1 MYAIPVSID
10 VLNLYLLYIIFR
22 KKESFFCKTITNHFV
37 SCLRCISKSDMIMNR
52 YNNKKNIIKQR
63 GNKMTNSEK
72 ALQMHEQW
80 NGKIETTAKA
90 HVNSREDL
98 AIAYTPG
105 VAEPCKV
112 IAKDP
117 DAAYKYTIK
126 ANTIAVVSDGSAVL
140 GLGNIGARAAMPVME
155 GKAVLF
161 KKFGGV
167 NAVPICLDTQDT
179 EEIIKTIVNIAPAF
193 GGINL
198 EDISAPRCFEI
209 EERLKELLDIP
220 VFHDD
225 QHGTAIVVLAGVI
238 NALKV
243 TGKAKESCK
252 VVVNGAGSAGV
263 AITKLLLTYGFQNVT
278 MCDING
284 IISKAS
290 PNLNWMQKKMTEVTN
305 LEGNTGTLADALKGA
320 DIFVGVSAPN
330 IVTKEMVASMNQDAI
345 LFAMANPVPEIMP
358 DLAKEAGAKVV
369 GTGRS
374 DFPNQVN
381 NVVAFPG
388 IFKGALEGRAAQ
400 ITEEMKL
407 ATAKAIAGLVPDEEL
422 NENNILPEAFDP
434 RVADA
439 VSKAVK
445 ELI

>member
-1 MYAIPVSID
+1 
-10 VLNLYLLYIIFR
+10 
-22 KKESFFCKTITNHFV
+22 
-37 SCLRCISKSDMIMNR
+37 
-52 YNNKKNIIKQR
+52 
-63 GNKMTNSEK
+63 MTNSEK
-72 ALQMHEQW
+72 AIFLHKEW
-80 NGKIETTAKA
+80 NGKLETVSKTPVK
-90 HVNSREDL
+90 SREDL
-98 AIAYTPG
+98 SIAYTPG

-112 IAKDP
+112 IAQDKE
-117 DAAYKYTIK
+117 AAYKYTMK
-126 ANTIAVVSDGSAVL
+126 ANTVAVVSDGSAVL
-140 GLGNIGARAAMPVME
+140 GLGNIGPHAAMPVME

-161 KKFGGV
+161 KEFGGV

-179 EEIIKTIVNIAPAF
+179 EEIIKAVTWLAPGF

-209 EERLKELLDIP
+209 EERLKATLDIP

-225 QHGTAIVVLAGVI
+225 QHGTAIVVLAGII

-243 TGKAKESCK
+243 VGKKKEDCR

-263 AITKLLLTYGFQNVT
+263 AITKLLLTYGFPNIL
-278 MCDING
+278 MCDKAG
-284 IISKAS
+284 ILSKTAEG
-290 PNLNWMQKKMTEVTN
+290 LNWMQQKMTEVTN
-305 LEGNTGTLADALKGA
+305 LAGETGTLADALKGA

-330 IVTKEMVASMNQDAI
+330 IVTAEMVSAMNHDSI

-358 DLAKEAGAKVV
+358 DIAKAAGARVV

-388 IFKGALEGRAAQ
+388 IFKGALEGRATQ

-407 ATAKAIAGLVPDEEL
+407 AAAEAIASLVPEDELSED
-422 NENNILPEAFDP
+422 NIMPEAFNP
-434 RVADA
+434 KVAELVA
-439 VSKAVK
+439 KAVK
-445 ELI
+445 SHIR

>member
-1 MYAIPVSID
+1 
-10 VLNLYLLYIIFR
+10 
-22 KKESFFCKTITNHFV
+22 
-37 SCLRCISKSDMIMNR
+37 
-52 YNNKKNIIKQR
+52 
-63 GNKMTNSEK
+63 MTNNEK
-72 ALQMHEQW
+72 ALKMHEEW

-112 IAKDP
+112 IAQDP
-117 DAAYKYTIK
+117 EAAYKYTMK
-126 ANTIAVVSDGSAVL
+126 ANTVAVVSDGSAVL
-140 GLGNIGARAAMPVME
+140 GLGNIGALAAMPVME
-155 GKAVLF
+155 GKAILF
-161 KKFGGV
+161 KEFGGV

-179 EEIIKTIVNIAPAF
+179 EEIIKSVVNIAPAF

-209 EERLKELLDIP
+209 ETRLKELLNIP

-225 QHGTAIVVLAGVI
+225 QHGTAIVVLAGII

-243 TGKAKESCK
+243 TGKKKEDCR

-263 AITKLLLTYGFQNVT
+263 AITKLLLTYGFPHIT

-284 IISKAS
+284 IISKNS
-290 PNLNWMQKKMTEVTN
+290 PNLNWMQQQMTEVTN
-305 LEGNTGTLADALKGA
+305 LEERTGTLADALKGS

-330 IVTKEMVASMNQDAI
+330 IVSKEMVASMNKDAI

-388 IFKGALEGRAAQ
+388 IFKGALEGRATQ

-407 ATAKAIAGLVPDEEL
+407 AAANAIAGLVPEEEL

-434 RVADA
+434 RVADT
-439 VSKAVK
+439 VSKAIK
-445 ELI
+445 DLI

>member
-1 MYAIPVSID
+1 MSI
-10 VLNLYLLYIIFR
+10 
-22 KKESFFCKTITNHFV
+22 
-37 SCLRCISKSDMIMNR
+37 
-52 YNNKKNIIKQR
+52 
-63 GNKMTNSEK
+63 SEK
-72 ALQMHEQW
+72 ALEMHEKW
-80 NGKIETTAKA
+80 NGKIETTAKS

-112 IAKDP
+112 IAKDKE
-117 DAAYKYTIK
+117 AAYKYTIK

-140 GLGNIGARAAMPVME
+140 GLGNIGAHAAMPVME

-161 KKFGGV
+161 KEFGGV

-179 EEIIKTIVNIAPAF
+179 EEIIKTVVNIAPAF

-209 EERLKELLDIP
+209 ESRLKELLDIP

-225 QHGTAIVVLAGVI
+225 QHGTAIVVLAGII

-243 TGKAKESCK
+243 TGKKMEECK

-263 AITKLLLTYGFQNVT
+263 AITKLLLTYGFPDIT

-284 IISKAS
+284 IISENS
-290 PNLNWMQKKMTEVTN
+290 PNLNWMQREMAKLTN
-305 LEGNTGTLADALKGA
+305 LSGAAGTLADALKGA

-330 IVTKEMVASMNQDAI
+330 IVTKEMVASMNPDAI

-381 NVVAFPG
+381 NVIAFPG
-388 IFKGALEGRAAQ
+388 IFKGALEGRATQ

-407 ATAKAIAGLVPDEEL
+407 ATAKAIAGLVSDEEL

-434 RVADA
+434 RVADV

-445 ELI
+445 ALI

>member
-1 MYAIPVSID
+1 MS
-10 VLNLYLLYIIFR
+10 
-22 KKESFFCKTITNHFV
+22 
-37 SCLRCISKSDMIMNR
+37 
-52 YNNKKNIIKQR
+52 
-63 GNKMTNSEK
+63 NSEK

-80 NGKIETTAKA
+80 NGKLETTAKA

-117 DAAYKYTIK
+117 EAAYKYTIK
-126 ANTIAVVSDGSAVL
+126 SNTVAVVSDGSAVL
-140 GLGNIGARAAMPVME
+140 GLGNIGALAAMPVME

-161 KKFGGV
+161 KEFGGV

-179 EEIIKTIVNIAPAF
+179 EENIRTVVNIAPAF

-198 EDISAPRCFEI
+198 EDLSAPRCFEI
-209 EERLKELLDIP
+209 ETRLKELLDIP

-225 QHGTAIVVLAGVI
+225 QHGTAIVVLAGII

-243 TGKAKESCK
+243 TKKEKETCR

-263 AITKLLLTYGFQNVT
+263 AITKLLLNYGFKDIT

-284 IISKAS
+284 IISKDS
-290 PNLNWMQKKMTEVTN
+290 ENLNWMQKEMAKVTN
-305 LEGNTGTLADALKGA
+305 LKNASGTLADALKGA
-320 DIFVGVSAPN
+320 DIFVGVSAPG
-330 IVTKEMVASMNQDAI
+330 IVTKDMVASMNKDAI

-358 DLAKEAGAKVV
+358 DLAKAAGAKVV

-388 IFKGALEGRAAQ
+388 IFKGALEGRASQ

-407 ATAKAIAGLVPDEEL
+407 AAAKAIAGLVPDEEL
-422 NENNILPEAFDP
+422 SEDNILPQAFDP
-434 RVADA
+434 CVAET
-439 VSKAVK
+439 VSRAIK

>member
-1 MYAIPVSID
+1 MS
-10 VLNLYLLYIIFR
+10 
-22 KKESFFCKTITNHFV
+22 
-37 SCLRCISKSDMIMNR
+37 
-52 YNNKKNIIKQR
+52 
-63 GNKMTNSEK
+63 NSEK

-80 NGKIETTAKA
+80 NGKLETTAKA

-117 DAAYKYTIK
+117 EAAYKYTIK
-126 ANTIAVVSDGSAVL
+126 SNTVAVVSDGSAVL
-140 GLGNIGARAAMPVME
+140 GLGNIGALAAMPVME

-161 KKFGGV
+161 KEFGGV

-179 EEIIKTIVNIAPAF
+179 EEIIRTVVNIAPAF

-209 EERLKELLDIP
+209 ETRLKELLDIP

-225 QHGTAIVVLAGVI
+225 QHGTAIVVLAGII

-243 TGKAKESCK
+243 TKKEKETCR

-263 AITKLLLTYGFQNVT
+263 AITKLLLNYGFKDIT

-284 IISKAS
+284 IISKDS
-290 PNLNWMQKKMTEVTN
+290 ENLNWMQKEMAKVTN
-305 LEGNTGTLADALKGA
+305 LKNASGTLADALKGA
-320 DIFVGVSAPN
+320 DIFVGVSAPG
-330 IVTKEMVASMNQDAI
+330 IVTKDMVASMNKDAI

-358 DLAKEAGAKVV
+358 DLAKAAGAKVV

-388 IFKGALEGRAAQ
+388 IFKGALEGRASQ

-407 ATAKAIAGLVPDEEL
+407 AAAKAIAGLVPDEEL
-422 NENNILPEAFDP
+422 SEDNILPRAFDP
-434 RVADA
+434 CVAET
-439 VSKAVK
+439 VSRAIK

>member
-1 MYAIPVSID
+1 MA
-10 VLNLYLLYIIFR
+10 
-22 KKESFFCKTITNHFV
+22 TN
-37 SCLRCISKSDMIMNR
+37 
-52 YNNKKNIIKQR
+52 
-63 GNKMTNSEK
+63 EK
-72 ALQMHEQW
+72 ALEMHKQW
-80 NGKIETTAKA
+80 NGKIETTAKS

-112 IAKDP
+112 IAEDKE
-117 DAAYKYTIK
+117 AAYTYTIK

-140 GLGNIGARAAMPVME
+140 GLGNIGPLAAMPVME

-161 KKFGGV
+161 KEFGGV

-209 EERLKELLDIP
+209 EERLKELLNIP

-225 QHGTAIVVLAGVI
+225 QHGTAIVVLAGII
-238 NALKV
+238 NAMKV
-243 TGKAKESCK
+243 TGKDKETAR

-263 AITKLLLTYGFQNVT
+263 AITKLLLTYGFQHIT

-284 IISKAS
+284 IIGKGS
-290 PNLNWMQKKMTEVTN
+290 PNLNWMQQRMAEVTN
-305 LEGNTGTLADALKGA
+305 LEGRTGNLADALRGA

-330 IVTKEMVASMNQDAI
+330 IVTKEMVASMNKDSI

-388 IFKGALEGRAAQ
+388 IFKGALEGRAAK

-407 ATAKAIAGLVPDEEL
+407 ATANAIAGLVSDDEL

-434 RVADA
+434 RVADV